1 MYTFNPDIAGQKQAD
16 AESLLVSQPR
26 QISELQVQ

>member
-16 AESLLVSQPR
+16 AESLLVSQPS
-26 QISELQVQ
+26 QNGELLA